1 MNWWR
6 WLREA
11 ISDEAGQADIAYIA
25 IFALTCGALGSLF
38 FISAMSAVAYFR
50 CVPLVKPD
58 VVVNCA
64 FDPLPMGQAAG
75 LIFGAFGALIGS
87 LAGYMVATRK
97 QRPVVPAA
105 AVTATTTTTT
115 TAAIPPT
122 EATTEYTGPATIA
135 PAKKGKR

>member
-1 MNWWR
+1 MNCWH

-11 ISDEAGQADIAYIA
+11 VSDETGQADIAYIA

-97 QRPVVPAA
+97 QRPVATAA
-105 AVTATTTTTT
+105 AVTATTQK
-115 TAAIPPT
+115 TAAQR
-122 EATTEYTGPATIA
+122 ATSPQASRGMRGCLNIT
-135 PAKKGKR
+135 